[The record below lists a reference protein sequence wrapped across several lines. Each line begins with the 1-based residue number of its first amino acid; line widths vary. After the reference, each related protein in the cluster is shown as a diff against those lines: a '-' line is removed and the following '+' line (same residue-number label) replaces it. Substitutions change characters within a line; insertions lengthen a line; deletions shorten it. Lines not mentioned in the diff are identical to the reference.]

1 MHGDLEIPCFHFT
14 VNLFCPNC
22 ITYEKI
28 ETKIDIIRNCL
39 KVMLLLIEAG
49 AELVKHGDLEIPCF
63 ISIKIQCKKF
73 AAGFETKI

>member
-1 MHGDLEIPCFHFT
+1 MIQ
-14 VNLFCPNC
+14 
-22 ITYEKI
+22 
-28 ETKIDIIRNCL
+28 
-39 KVMLLLIEAG
+39 LIEAG